1 MTRVTRPPAATLLGA
16 AALLV
21 GLVLLA
27 AALVGVGRDA
37 PGTPPPAPRAV
48 EGPVVTFGGDVNL
61 GRRQNAIS
69 AAQGPAAALGRISA
83 LRRADLGVVN
93 LESVVASSGWPAEKG
108 EDGPYYFRGRPET
121 LAVLAAAGVDV
132 VATANNHSG
141 DYGPGALLEQAD
153 LLDRMRMG
161 HAGAGADL
169 DQACAPVIRPAGD
182 LRVAVFSVDAT
193 MAHFAARVGRP
204 GTCYLP
210 PEDPARWTA
219 AMGPRIRSARE
230 VADVVLVAVHA
241 GDNYAEVPGDDE
253 VGLSRGLVDAGA
265 DAVLGSSAHVL
276 QGIEVY
282 RQRPIIYDAGNLL
295 FDFHDEATA
304 ASATFSLVLALEGVR
319 QVRVDPVVSEY
330 GASRP
335 ARGHEAPA
343 ILDRLRS
350 DSAALGTTLLV
361 QGGTGYLDL
370 PALPDRSA
378 PRGATATRT
387 AVALRPAP
395 KPLRVPPAGCMSPD
409 VPRAAQVTPRSLG
422 PLTLVGAAVEP
433 QRLAG
438 RATVWVDTW
447 WRAESR
453 PKRDLWIGLTG
464 APAPEGAMVPWRG
477 DHEPCD
483 WMWPT
488 TRWRPGVTYHDR
500 YGLRPPDAVSSAQL
514 ELQVGLLRGDRQLGN
529 TSLTQRVEVSAE

>member
-1 MTRVTRPPAATLLGA
+1 MTRVARPAASTLVGA

-21 GLVLLA
+21 GLALLA
-27 AALVGVGRDA
+27 AALVGVDEDG
-37 PGTPPPAPRAV
+37 PGEPPPAVRAL
-48 EGPVVTFGGDVNL
+48 EGPVVAFGGDVNL

-69 AAQGPAAALGRISA
+69 AAQGPEAALGRISA

-93 LESVVASSGWPAEKG
+93 LESVVASSGSPAEKG

-141 DYGPGALLEQAD
+141 DYGPEALLEQAD

-161 HAGAGADL
+161 HAGTGTDV
-169 DQACAPVIRPAGD
+169 DEACAPVLRPAGE
-182 LRVAVFSVDAT
+182 LQVAVFSVDAT
-193 MAHFAARVGRP
+193 MSYFAARAGRP

-210 PEDPARWTA
+210 PDDAARWEP
-219 AMGPRIRSARE
+219 AMAPRIRSARE

-241 GDNYAEVPGDDE
+241 GDNYAEVPGGDE
-253 VGLSRGLVDAGA
+253 VSLSRGLVDAGA

-282 RQRPIIYDAGNLL
+282 RKRPIIYDAGNLL

-304 ASATFSLVLALEGVR
+304 ASATFSLVLAPEGVR
-319 QVRVDPVVSEY
+319 QVRVDPVVSED

-335 ARGHEAPA
+335 ARGDEAPA
-343 ILDRLRS
+343 ILEGVRS

-361 QGGTGYLDL
+361 EGGKGYVDL
-370 PALPDRSA
+370 PDLPGRSA
-378 PRGATATRT
+378 PRGAAAATT
-387 AVALRPAP
+387 AVAARPAP
-395 KPLRVPPAGCMSPD
+395 RPLRVPPAGCTSSG
-409 VPRAAQVTPRSLG
+409 VPRAARVTPRSLG

-433 QRLAG
+433 QRLSG
-438 RATVWVDTW
+438 RAMVWVDTW
-447 WRAESR
+447 WRAESTPR
-453 PKRDLWIGLTG
+453 HDLWIGLTG
-464 APAPEGAMVPWRG
+464 APAPAGAMVAWRG

-500 YGLRPPDAVSSAQL
+500 YGLRPPDEVSSAQL
-514 ELQVGLLRGDRQLGN
+514 ELQVGLLRGSRQLGT
-529 TSLTQRVEVSAE
+529 TSLTESVEVRLE